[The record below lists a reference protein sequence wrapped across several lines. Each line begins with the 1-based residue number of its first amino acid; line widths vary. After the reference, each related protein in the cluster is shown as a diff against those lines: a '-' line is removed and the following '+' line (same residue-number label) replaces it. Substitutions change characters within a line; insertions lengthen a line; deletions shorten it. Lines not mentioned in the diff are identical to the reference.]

1 MANSWYHAFHA
12 QFSWEVVVIAIAVL
26 AAAYLIG
33 RKSVHIVP
41 MRKRKSSANGAQ
53 TLPENAPRYIKAKVA
68 QAKKVTMG
76 TYRKAARKS
85 ELRRCDSVI
94 MFHSATFDR
103 VIAAIAAIVFVAV
116 FAKEHWTGLVQF
128 WINSLSA
135 SNSAAWGDIIAA
147 NCVGVLG
154 MAYAYLAYGLVRVGQ
169 IHTAAV
175 LGERYLTRG
184 VAPLFGER
192 RSIAFFASAF
202 AWAVDSEIAEKKAAA
217 EEKAAAK
224 ARTATTQDDQTVII
238 GFPTLAMNQ
247 NYYERSAR

>member
-12 QFSWEVVVIAIAVL
+12 QFSWEVAVIAIAVL
-26 AAAYLIG
+26 AAVYLIG

-76 TYRKAARKS
+76 AYRKAARKS

-135 SNSAAWGDIIAA
+135 NGSAAWGDIIAA

-184 VAPLFGER
+184 VAPCCRRESCSKSAHCYNSGRPDCHHRISDTCNESELLRKVRSLMAGLFPC
-192 RSIAFFASAF
+192 S
-202 AWAVDSEIAEKKAAA
+202 KTC
-217 EEKAAAK
+217 AK
-224 ARTATTQDDQTVII
+224 MKIWNRPSSFMT
-238 GFPTLAMNQ
+238 
-247 NYYERSAR
+247 